1 MINSLQIEHS
11 ESFWIQR
18 LLFRKI
24 LLCSSGFQEYRTAS
38 SQVCCSSLHLT
49 SSACWLIVNHRN
61 FLSNMTSVI
70 IRHIHYYISS
80 LRGSGELVAQVALE
94 ISEVLSGGLHCTL
107 LERILKNPSYR
118 LEWFFCSQEAL
129 FWVFSIDSF
138 FRLLRLL
145 YIFFQILHQSKMIS
159 DLVISSRCLLLKLR
173 YFHLLLTCTYLRLL
187 FCLPC
192 QHPVIHLRREAI
204 FHTHFFL
211 VNWFQLSVIKI
222 HYFLPRYWVLCF
234 LLRHPFISSK
244 WRIRRSRRGKYRPSI
259 VKQRSSWS
267 IFLAFLKSRST
278 SFGMKLVASFFHA
291 RQSSWNIRAILTR
304 CQRFVFLDQLF
315 LLSFQT
321 HIFLTFLRRFRI
333 SCYLLSFEFAL
344 HSSLLFNRSSLIF
357 RV

>member
-24 LLCSSGFQEYRTAS
+24 LLRSSGFQEYRTAS

-187 FCLPC
+187 FCLP
-192 QHPVIHLRREAI
+192 
-204 FHTHFFL
+204 
-211 VNWFQLSVIKI
+211 W
-222 HYFLPRYWVLCF
+222 
-234 LLRHPFISSK
+234 
-244 WRIRRSRRGKYRPSI
+244 
-259 VKQRSSWS
+259 
-267 IFLAFLKSRST
+267 
-278 SFGMKLVASFFHA
+278 
-291 RQSSWNIRAILTR
+291 
-304 CQRFVFLDQLF
+304 
-315 LLSFQT
+315 
-321 HIFLTFLRRFRI
+321 
-333 SCYLLSFEFAL
+333 
-344 HSSLLFNRSSLIF
+344 
-357 RV
+357 